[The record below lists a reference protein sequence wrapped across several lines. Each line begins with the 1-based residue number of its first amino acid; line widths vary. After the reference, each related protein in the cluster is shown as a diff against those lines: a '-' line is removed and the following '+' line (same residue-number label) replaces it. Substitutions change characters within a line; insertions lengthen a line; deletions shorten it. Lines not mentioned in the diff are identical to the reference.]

1 MSEAT
6 SHLIQFVLSDMDGTL
21 LMPDHSL
28 SPAVI
33 EAVAQ
38 LREAGVLFTLA
49 SSRPPRAM
57 REQIATLGVDLPT
70 AAFNGGVLINPDGSE
85 LQSHWVERE
94 AVDICLALFAQHG
107 LDIWVFADDQWL
119 ARDRQAHYFAKEL
132 HALGYEP
139 LIVEDFTPY
148 LDRVHKMVATS
159 NDFQLLI
166 DLEQQLQEPLEGKA
180 IAARSQQYYLDIT
193 ALQANKGDALATL
206 AAHSGIDLAHTAVL
220 GDGANDVAMFKRAG
234 FSVAMGQ
241 GEAVVRKQADAVTAS
256 NAADGAAQAIR
267 ELILPRA
274 QRR

>member
-1 MSEAT
+1 MSAA
-6 SHLIQFVLSDMDGTL
+6 SQDLIQFVLSDMDGTL

-38 LREAGVLFTLA
+38 LREAGVRFTLA

-57 REQIATLGVDLPT
+57 RQQIQTLGIDLPT
-70 AAFNGGVLINPDGSE
+70 AAFNGGVLVNPDGSE
-85 LQSHWVERE
+85 LQSHWVERA
-94 AVDICLALFAQHG
+94 AVDICLALFAQHR
-107 LDIWVFADDQWL
+107 LDVWVFADDQWL
-119 ARDRQAHYFAKEL
+119 ARDRDAHYFPKEL

-139 LIVEDFTPY
+139 LIVDDFTPY

-159 NDFQLLI
+159 SDFQLLI
-166 DLEQQLQEPLEGKA
+166 DLERQLQGPLSGKA

-193 ALQANKGDALATL
+193 AVLANKGEALATL
-206 AAHSGIDLAHTAVL
+206 AAGLSIDLANTAVL

-241 GEAVVRKQADAVTAS
+241 GEQAVRDQADAVTAS
-256 NAADGAAQAIR
+256 NAADGVAQAIH

-274 QRR
+274 RR

>member
-1 MSEAT
+1 MSSA
-6 SHLIQFVLSDMDGTL
+6 SNHLIQFVLSDMDGTL

-38 LREAGVLFTLA
+38 LRAAGVQFTLA

-57 REQIATLGVDLPT
+57 RQQIQTLGIDLPT
-70 AAFNGGVLINPDGSE
+70 AAFNGGVLINADGSE
-85 LQSHWVERE
+85 LQSHWVDRE
-94 AVDICLALFAQHG
+94 AIDICLALFAEHE
-107 LDIWVFADDQWL
+107 LDVWVFADDQWL
-119 ARDRQAHYFAKEL
+119 ARDREAHYFAKEL

-139 LIVEDFTPY
+139 LIVDDFAPY

-159 NDFQLLI
+159 DNFPLLI
-166 DLEQQLQEPLEGKA
+166 DLEQQLQGPLHGKA

-193 ALQANKGDALATL
+193 AVLANKGEALATL
-206 AAHSGIDLAHTAVL
+206 AGRLGIDLANTAVL
-220 GDGANDVAMFKRAG
+220 GDGGNDVAMFKRAG

-241 GEAVVRKQADAVTAS
+241 GEQVVREQADAVTAS
-256 NAADGAAQAIR
+256 NAEDGVAQAIH

-274 QRR
+274 QR

>member
-1 MSEAT
+1 MSA
-6 SHLIQFVLSDMDGTL
+6 SSNHLIQLVLSDMDGTL

-38 LREAGVLFTLA
+38 LRAAGVKFTLA

-57 REQIATLGVDLPT
+57 REQIEALGIDLPT
-70 AAFNGGVLINPDGSE
+70 AAFNGGVLINADGSE
-85 LQSHWVERE
+85 LQSHWVDRE
-94 AVDICLALFAQHG
+94 AVDICLALFAEHA
-107 LDIWVFADDQWL
+107 LDVWVFADDQWL
-119 ARDRQAHYFAKEL
+119 ARNRQAEYFPKEL

-159 NDFQLLI
+159 GNFQLLV
-166 DLEQQLQEPLEGKA
+166 DLEQQLQAPLHGKA
-180 IAARSQQYYLDIT
+180 IAARSQRYYLDIT
-193 ALQANKGDALATL
+193 AVLANKGEALATL
-206 AAHSGIDLAHTAVL
+206 AERLGIELANTAVL
-220 GDGANDVAMFKRAG
+220 GDGGNDVAMFKRAG

-241 GEAVVRKQADAVTAS
+241 GEQVVREQADAVTAS
-256 NAADGAAQAIR
+256 NAEDGVAQAIH

-274 QRR
+274 QR

>member
-1 MSEAT
+1 MSA
-6 SHLIQFVLSDMDGTL
+6 SSNHLIQLVLSDMDGTL

-38 LREAGVLFTLA
+38 LRAAGVKFTLA

-57 REQIATLGVDLPT
+57 RQQIEALGIDLPT
-70 AAFNGGVLINPDGSE
+70 AAFNGGVLINADGSE
-85 LQSHWVERE
+85 LQSHWVDRE
-94 AVDICLALFAQHG
+94 AVDICLALFAEHA
-107 LDIWVFADDQWL
+107 LDVWVFADDQWL
-119 ARDRQAHYFAKEL
+119 ARDRKAEYFPKEL

-159 NDFQLLI
+159 GNFQLLV
-166 DLEQQLQEPLEGKA
+166 DLEQQLQAPLHGKA
-180 IAARSQQYYLDIT
+180 IAARSQRYYLDIT
-193 ALQANKGDALATL
+193 AALANKGEALATL
-206 AAHSGIDLAHTAVL
+206 AERLGIELANTAVL
-220 GDGANDVAMFKRAG
+220 GDGGNDVAMFKRAG

-241 GEAVVRKQADAVTAS
+241 GEQVVREQADAVTAS
-256 NAADGAAQAIR
+256 NAEDGVAQAIH

-274 QRR
+274 QR

>member
-1 MSEAT
+1 MSSA
-6 SHLIQFVLSDMDGTL
+6 SNHLIQFVLSDMDGTL

-38 LREAGVLFTLA
+38 LRAAGVQFTLA

-57 REQIATLGVDLPT
+57 RQQIQTLGIDLPT
-70 AAFNGGVLINPDGSE
+70 AAFNGGVLINADGSE
-85 LQSHWVERE
+85 LQSHWVDRE
-94 AVDICLALFAQHG
+94 AVDICLALFAEHD
-107 LDIWVFADDQWL
+107 LDVWVFADDQWL
-119 ARDRQAHYFAKEL
+119 ARDREAHYFAKEL

-139 LIVEDFTPY
+139 LIVDDFAPY

-159 NDFQLLI
+159 ADFLLLI
-166 DLEQQLQEPLEGKA
+166 DLEQQLQGPLHGKA

-193 ALQANKGDALATL
+193 AVLANKGEALATL
-206 AAHSGIDLAHTAVL
+206 AGRLGIDLANTAVL
-220 GDGANDVAMFKRAG
+220 GDGGNDVAMFKRAG

-241 GEAVVRKQADAVTAS
+241 GEQVVRDQADAVTAS
-256 NAADGAAQAIR
+256 NAADGVAQAIH

-274 QRR
+274 QR

>member
-1 MSEAT
+1 MSA
-6 SHLIQFVLSDMDGTL
+6 SSNHLIQLVLSDMDGTL

-38 LREAGVLFTLA
+38 LRAAGVKFTLA

-57 REQIATLGVDLPT
+57 RQQIEALGIDLPT
-70 AAFNGGVLINPDGSE
+70 AAFNGGVLINADGSE
-85 LQSHWVERE
+85 LQSHWVDRE
-94 AVDICLALFAQHG
+94 AVDICLALFAEHA
-107 LDIWVFADDQWL
+107 LDVWVFADDQWL
-119 ARDRQAHYFAKEL
+119 ARNRQAEYFPKEL

-159 NDFQLLI
+159 GNFQLLV
-166 DLEQQLQEPLEGKA
+166 DLEQELQAPLHGKA
-180 IAARSQQYYLDIT
+180 IAARSQRYYLDIT
-193 ALQANKGDALATL
+193 AVLANKGEALATL
-206 AAHSGIDLAHTAVL
+206 AERLGIELANTAVL
-220 GDGANDVAMFKRAG
+220 GDGGNDVAMFKRAG

-241 GEAVVRKQADAVTAS
+241 GEQVVREQADAVTAS
-256 NAADGAAQAIR
+256 NAEDGVAQAIH

-274 QRR
+274 QR

>member
-1 MSEAT
+1 MSA
-6 SHLIQFVLSDMDGTL
+6 SSNHLIQLVLSDMDGTL

-38 LREAGVLFTLA
+38 LRAAGVKFTLA

-57 REQIATLGVDLPT
+57 RQQIEALGIDLPT
-70 AAFNGGVLINPDGSE
+70 AAFNGGVLINADGSE
-85 LQSHWVERE
+85 LQSHWVDRE
-94 AVDICLALFAQHG
+94 AVDICLALFAEHA
-107 LDIWVFADDQWL
+107 LDVWVFADDQWL
-119 ARDRQAHYFAKEL
+119 ARDRKAEYFPKEL

-159 NDFQLLI
+159 GNFQLLV
-166 DLEQQLQEPLEGKA
+166 DLEQQLQAPLHGKA
-180 IAARSQQYYLDIT
+180 IAARSQRYYLDIT
-193 ALQANKGDALATL
+193 AVLANKGEALATL
-206 AAHSGIDLAHTAVL
+206 AERLGIELANTAVL
-220 GDGANDVAMFKRAG
+220 GDGGNDVAMFKRAG

-241 GEAVVRKQADAVTAS
+241 GEQVVREQADAVTAS
-256 NAADGAAQAIR
+256 NAEDGVAQAIH

-274 QRR
+274 QR

>member
-1 MSEAT
+1 MSA
-6 SHLIQFVLSDMDGTL
+6 SSNHLIQLVLSDMDGTL

-38 LREAGVLFTLA
+38 LRAAGVKFTLA

-57 REQIATLGVDLPT
+57 RQQIEALGIDLPT
-70 AAFNGGVLINPDGSE
+70 AAFNGGVLINADGSE
-85 LQSHWVERE
+85 LQSHWVDRE
-94 AVDICLALFAQHG
+94 AVDICLALFAEHA
-107 LDIWVFADDQWL
+107 LDVWVFADDQWL
-119 ARDRQAHYFAKEL
+119 ARDRKAEYFPKEL

-159 NDFQLLI
+159 GNFQLLV
-166 DLEQQLQEPLEGKA
+166 DLEQQLQAPLHCKA
-180 IAARSQQYYLDIT
+180 IAARSQRYYLDIT
-193 ALQANKGDALATL
+193 AVLANKGEALATL
-206 AAHSGIDLAHTAVL
+206 AERLGIELVNTAVL
-220 GDGANDVAMFKRAG
+220 GDGGNDVAMFKRAG

-241 GEAVVRKQADAVTAS
+241 GEQVVREQADAVTAS
-256 NAADGAAQAIR
+256 NAEDGVAQAIH

-274 QRR
+274 QR

>member
-1 MSEAT
+1 MSA
-6 SHLIQFVLSDMDGTL
+6 SSNHLIQLVLSDMDGTL

-38 LREAGVLFTLA
+38 LRAAGVKFTLA

-57 REQIATLGVDLPT
+57 RQQIEALGIDLPT
-70 AAFNGGVLINPDGSE
+70 AAFNGGVLINADGSE
-85 LQSHWVERE
+85 LQSHWVDRD
-94 AVDICLALFAQHG
+94 AVDICLALFAEHA
-107 LDIWVFADDQWL
+107 LDVWVFADDQWL
-119 ARDRQAHYFAKEL
+119 ARDRKAEYFPKEL

-159 NDFQLLI
+159 GNFQLLV
-166 DLEQQLQEPLEGKA
+166 DLEQQLQAPLHGKA
-180 IAARSQQYYLDIT
+180 IAARSQRYYLDIT
-193 ALQANKGDALATL
+193 AVLANKGEALATL
-206 AAHSGIDLAHTAVL
+206 AERLGIELANTAVL
-220 GDGANDVAMFKRAG
+220 GDGGNDVAMFKRAG

-241 GEAVVRKQADAVTAS
+241 GEQVVREQADAVTAS
-256 NAADGAAQAIR
+256 NAEDGVAQAIH

-274 QRR
+274 QR

>member
-1 MSEAT
+1 MSAP
-6 SHLIQFVLSDMDGTL
+6 SNHLIQLVLSDMDGTL

-38 LREAGVLFTLA
+38 LRAAGVKFTLA

-57 REQIATLGVDLPT
+57 RQQIEALGIDLPT
-70 AAFNGGVLINPDGSE
+70 AAFNGGVLINADGSE
-85 LQSHWVERE
+85 LQSHWVDRE
-94 AVDICLALFAQHG
+94 AVDICLALFAEHA
-107 LDIWVFADDQWL
+107 LDVWVFADDQWL
-119 ARDRQAHYFAKEL
+119 ARDRKAEYFPKEL

-159 NDFQLLI
+159 GNFQLLV
-166 DLEQQLQEPLEGKA
+166 DLEQQLQAPLHGKA
-180 IAARSQQYYLDIT
+180 IAARSQRYYLDIT
-193 ALQANKGDALATL
+193 AVLANKGEALATL
-206 AAHSGIDLAHTAVL
+206 AERLGIELANTAVL
-220 GDGANDVAMFKRAG
+220 GDGGNDVAMFKRAG

-241 GEAVVRKQADAVTAS
+241 GEQVVREQADAVTAS
-256 NAADGAAQAIR
+256 NAEDGVAQAIH

-274 QRR
+274 QR

>member
-28 SPAVI
+28 SPAVVA
-33 EAVAQ
+33 AVAQ

-49 SSRPPRAM
+49 SSRPPHAM

-139 LIVEDFTPY
+139 LIIADFTPY

-166 DLEQQLQEPLEGKA
+166 DLEQQLQQPLEGKA
-180 IAARSQQYYLDIT
+180 IAARSQRYYLDIT

-241 GEAVVRKQADAVTAS
+241 GEAVVREQADAVTAS

-274 QRR
+274 QR

>member
-1 MSEAT
+1 MSA
-6 SHLIQFVLSDMDGTL
+6 SSNHLIQLVLSDMDGTL

-38 LREAGVLFTLA
+38 LRAAGVKFTLA

-57 REQIATLGVDLPT
+57 RQQIEALGIDLPT
-70 AAFNGGVLINPDGSE
+70 AAFNGGVLINADGSE
-85 LQSHWVERE
+85 LQSHWVDRE
-94 AVDICLALFAQHG
+94 AVDICLALFAEHA
-107 LDIWVFADDQWL
+107 LDVWVFADDQWL
-119 ARDRQAHYFAKEL
+119 ARNRQAEYFPKEL

-159 NDFQLLI
+159 GNFQLLI
-166 DLEQQLQEPLEGKA
+166 DLEQQLQAPLHGKA
-180 IAARSQQYYLDIT
+180 IAARSQRYYLDIT
-193 ALQANKGDALATL
+193 AVLANKGEALATL
-206 AAHSGIDLAHTAVL
+206 AERLGIELANTAVL
-220 GDGANDVAMFKRAG
+220 GDGGNDVAMFKRAG

-241 GEAVVRKQADAVTAS
+241 GEQVVREQADAVTAS
-256 NAADGAAQAIR
+256 NAEDGVAQAIH

-274 QRR
+274 QR

>member
-1 MSEAT
+1 MSA
-6 SHLIQFVLSDMDGTL
+6 SSNHLIQLVLSDMDGTL

-38 LREAGVLFTLA
+38 LRAAGVKFTLA

-57 REQIATLGVDLPT
+57 RQQIEALGIDLPT
-70 AAFNGGVLINPDGSE
+70 AAFNGGVLINADGSE
-85 LQSHWVERE
+85 LQSHWVDRD
-94 AVDICLALFAQHG
+94 AVDICLALFAEHA
-107 LDIWVFADDQWL
+107 LDVWVFADDQWL
-119 ARDRQAHYFAKEL
+119 ARDRKAEYFPKEL

-159 NDFQLLI
+159 GNFQLLI
-166 DLEQQLQEPLEGKA
+166 DLEQQLQAPLHGKA
-180 IAARSQQYYLDIT
+180 IAARSQRYYLDIT
-193 ALQANKGDALATL
+193 AVLANKGEALATL
-206 AAHSGIDLAHTAVL
+206 AERLGIELANTAVL
-220 GDGANDVAMFKRAG
+220 GDGGNDVAMFKRAG

-241 GEAVVRKQADAVTAS
+241 GEQVVREQADAVTAS
-256 NAADGAAQAIR
+256 NAEDGVAQAIH

-274 QRR
+274 QR